1 MTTQLMISRDFH
13 GAKIRQRSSD
23 GYLNATDM
31 CQAVSKLF
39 ADYKR
44 LKTTQEYL
52 ETYSLIMGIPIIK
65 IIEVK
70 SGRYG
75 GTWIH
80 PKVAIHLAIWCD
92 PNFAVMVSEWVY
104 ELLTKGSVSL
114 DSKLEMASF
123 AQAKAE
129 ELDKLGIVGNAKQI
143 ALNNSIKQ
151 QFDCDMLQ
159 LFGIKSQ
166 VAEIQQA
173 LSGFF

>member
-1 MTTQLMISRDFH
+1 MTTQLISRDFH
-13 GAKIRQRSSD
+13 GARIRQRSD
-23 GYLNATDM
+23 GYLCATDM

-80 PKVAIHLAIWCD
+80 PKVAIHLAIWCE

-114 DSKLEMASF
+114 EPRLEVIPF

-129 ELDKLGIVGNAKQI
+129 EI
-143 ALNNSIKQ
+143 AIYCNYLVSNPRLPKSSKPYL
-151 QFDCDMLQ
+151 FQ
-159 LFGIKSQ
+159 LK
-166 VAEIQQA
+166 
-173 LSGFF
+173 